1 MIKGKQTIHID
12 APFEAVYDFCRNPVN
27 WMNTPLGIPD
37 TDDISGSGDEGTR
50 ARFTYS
56 IAGKDFECLVKI
68 TETNIDEFGFET
80 EYKLFGESEEMEL
93 HAVQTEKGTAEGPG
107 CEYTVRYEY
116 TLPENLFG
124 DQEGKH
130 KFEEQME
137 IDTVMALAKL
147 KSLCEDMVQNS

>member
-1 MIKGKQTIHID
+1 MIKGKHTIYIE
-12 APFEAVYDFCRNPVN
+12 APFEAVYDFCRNPKN

-37 TDDISGSGDEGTR
+37 TNDISGSGDAGSR

-80 EYKLFGESEEMEL
+80 EYKLFAEFDDMQIHS
-93 HAVQTEKGTAEGPG
+93 VQTEKGTADGPG

-116 TLPENLFG
+116 TLPDNLFEYAG
-124 DQEGKH
+124 EKH

-137 IDTVMALAKL
+137 ADTVLALAKL
-147 KSLCEDMVQNS
+147 KSICESLV